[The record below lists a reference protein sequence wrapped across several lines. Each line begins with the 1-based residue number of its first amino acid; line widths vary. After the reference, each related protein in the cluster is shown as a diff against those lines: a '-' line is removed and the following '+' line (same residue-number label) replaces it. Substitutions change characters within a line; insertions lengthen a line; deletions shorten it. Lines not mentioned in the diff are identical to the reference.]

1 MVAAAPRV
9 VVIGAGEGGRRARA
23 ARLAGHYGIPVL
35 PAVDLLIAHQP
46 LPDDGYVI
54 DSPPQLLDRLAGVGG
69 LLSVPALAD
78 LVVLLPGPG
87 RNGTDA
93 DETCRVLRYYEARGA
108 LLTIGADTP
117 DDEIILVIDAALR
130 GRGDPEGPPGTPW
143 RP

>member
-23 ARLAGHYGIPVL
+23 ARLAGHYGIPLL
-35 PAVDLLIAHQP
+35 PAVDILIQRQSP
-46 LPDDGYVI
+46 PIDGYVI
-54 DSPPQLLDRLAGVGG
+54 DSPPQLLDRVAGVGG
-69 LLSVPALAD
+69 LLSVLGLAD

-87 RNGTDA
+87 RNGTD
-93 DETCRVLRYYEARGA
+93 ETCRVLRYCEARGA